1 MVHPDSIRAFGRFKA
16 ARAAGASTSTPPV
29 EWFAGRLKR
38 RAAERAV
45 RLAEARAARGPV
57 SSAAIDTACEAVC
70 AAAGRAV
77 GEACA
82 GGERAD
88 IERWNAT
95 AKRGRQ

>member
-1 MVHPDSIRAFGRFKA
+1 MAHPDSIRAFGRYEA
-16 ARAAGASTSTPPV
+16 ARAAGASSSTPPV

-38 RAAERAV
+38 RAAERAA

-57 SSAAIDTACEAVC
+57 SSASIDAACEAIRSAV
-70 AAAGRAV
+70 GRAV
-77 GEACA
+77 DEACA

-88 IERWNAT
+88 IKRWNVE